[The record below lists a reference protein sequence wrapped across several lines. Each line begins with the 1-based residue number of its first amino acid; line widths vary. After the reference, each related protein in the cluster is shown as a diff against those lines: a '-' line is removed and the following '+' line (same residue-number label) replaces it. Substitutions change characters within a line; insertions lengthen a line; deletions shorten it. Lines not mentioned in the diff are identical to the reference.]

1 MIVVSRTVA
10 GRAMLGV
17 GIVGAVVSVIGTVVG
32 LALLAELDG
41 ALESSLGLTAEAV
54 EAISSSVELA
64 EDTTVV
70 LEEGLQQTE
79 STIRDLSRAF
89 ADAEALLGA
98 TADISENQVA
108 GSVGALERALPALV
122 DVGTV
127 IDRTLTALSAVPFAP
142 EYTPQEPF
150 DESLRSLQEEM
161 AGLSD
166 ELRAQ
171 AALMR
176 EGQGSLGAV
185 RSGTEAVADELVIL
199 HEALGSALD
208 LMRDYSA
215 TAVEAGDLVGGS
227 DDRIGRQLDLA
238 RVLII
243 VLGATVLAGQVV
255 PLAVGWFLLHPEV
268 AAAWLSTR

>member
-1 MIVVSRTVA
+1 MSRTVA
-10 GRAMLGV
+10 GRVMLGV
-17 GIVGAVVSVIGTVVG
+17 GSVGAAVSIVGSVVG
-32 LALLAELDG
+32 LALLTELDG
-41 ALESSLGLTAEAV
+41 AFKGSLGLTAEAV

-70 LEEGLQQTE
+70 LEDALQQTE
-79 STIRDLSRAF
+79 STIRDLARAF
-89 ADAEALLGA
+89 ADAQALLGA

-108 GSVGALERALPALV
+108 GSVEALERALPALV
-122 DVGTV
+122 DVGAV
-127 IDRTLTALSAVPFAP
+127 VDRTLTALSAVPFAP

-166 ELRAQ
+166 ELRQQ
-171 AALMR
+171 AALMH
-176 EGQGSLGAV
+176 EGQTSLGAV
-185 RSGTEAVADELVIL
+185 RSGTEAVADDLVTL
-199 HEALGSALD
+199 HEALGSALT
-208 LMRDYSA
+208 LLRDYSA

-227 DDRIGRQLDLA
+227 DDRIGRQLDLS
-238 RVLII
+238 RVLIL

-255 PLAVGWFLLHPEV
+255 PLAVGWFLLHPEA